1 MFQFDLDI
9 NPKIKVHFI
18 GIGGVSMSGI
28 AHLLHDRGF
37 KVTGSDRGKIHIQN
51 NLKNLELKFITSR
64 QKIIYKVLK
73 SRT

>member
-37 KVTGSDRGKIHIQN
+37 KVTGSDRGK
-51 NLKNLELKFITSR
+51 
-64 QKIIYKVLK
+64 K
-73 SRT
+73 STFKTTWKTWN